1 MPTASLRRATTPL
14 LPNPGSFLPN
24 NFTPHA
30 PTPPRDTSNAWGRL
44 WFIAGGERGLWPWHL
59 VGEVRDAVNILPFT
73 VFSVILVS
81 QN

>member
-1 MPTASLRRATTPL
+1 MPGDGCGSSLVVR
-14 LPNPGSFLPN
+14 
-24 NFTPHA
+24 
-30 PTPPRDTSNAWGRL
+30 
-44 WFIAGGERGLWPWHL
+44 GGCGPWHL